1 MAIVQFLT
9 QFFYRI
15 RYWLLWGSLI
25 VTALVIYFTQF
36 LPFNYTVNSSLYA
49 GITNSTNLDGTELL
63 NINSTFDN
71 IINIA
76 KSKSTLEKVSI
87 RLLATNLVHGDEWK
101 DNMYIQAKHYRQL
114 VQATPKEVL
123 ALVDR
128 SSVDKTTENL
138 TKYRKESGQNYIYAI
153 FSRPTAYYSYAALNT
168 IDVKRLGTSDLI
180 EINYTTTDP
189 GIAQNT
195 VKILEDELMKAY
207 EILRFSATNNVIA
220 YFEEEV
226 RKAKALL
233 TREED
238 DLTDYSVKEQVINY
252 NEQSKALALTKYA
265 ADDRIE
271 ASQRTYES
279 AVALRKM
286 LEEKMDIR
294 AKIIRTNTN
303 LLQELE
309 KVSNLN
315 QSIMEHEIFTTEK
328 SQQSSEKLLKEKEN
342 LKKAEEKI
350 SHLSDNLNE
359 YSFSK
364 EGVGIKNMVDEW
376 LMACINE
383 AKAKAELQVLS
394 NRQIDIINEYAH
406 FSPIGTQVK
415 RKERAIG
422 IAEDT
427 YRQQLKGLADA
438 HLRLQ
443 NIKMTTANLQIIS
456 DPNYPLTDNGRKR
469 AVIIIAAFFGSLIFI
484 TAYFLLIELLDRTL
498 RDPIRSKRLTGL
510 PVIAA
515 FNGISNLKY
524 RGFLKACNR
533 LAAAYSCRQLNNY
546 LQPGR
551 PTIINLLSMNAREG
565 KSFLAKY
572 FIQYWESE
580 GIRVRLVEHNHD
592 FEIKDKIY
600 VQAQEL
606 SDFWQLNEAEEIP
619 DVILVEY
626 PSVNVASLP
635 IPVLKKADFNLLI
648 ANACRLWGKDDDNRL
663 KPLKDE
669 LADTPLFLYL
679 NNADRE
685 VVEAFTGEL
694 PPKTPV
700 HSFFSRLAQ
709 LGLTSKPAAVK

>member
-1 MAIVQFLT
+1 MDIVQFLT

-286 LEEKMDIR
+286 L
-294 AKIIRTNTN
+294 
-303 LLQELE
+303 
-309 KVSNLN
+309 
-315 QSIMEHEIFTTEK
+315 
-328 SQQSSEKLLKEKEN
+328 
-342 LKKAEEKI
+342 EEKI

>member
-1 MAIVQFLT
+1 MDIVQFLT

-49 GITNSTNLDGTELL
+49 GITNSTNLDGTELI

-76 KSKSTLEKVSI
+76 KSKSTLEKVSV
-87 RLLATNLVHGDEWK
+87 RLLATNLVYGDEWK

-114 VQATPKEVL
+114 IQATPKEVL

-128 SSVDKTTENL
+128 SSVEKTTENL
-138 TKYRKESGQNYIYAI
+138 TKYRKESAQNYIYSI
-153 FSRPTAYYSYAALNT
+153 FSTPTPYYSYTVLST

-180 EINYTTTDP
+180 DITYTTTDP

-195 VKILEDELMKAY
+195 IKILEDELMKAY
-207 EILRFSATNNVIA
+207 ELLRFSATNNVIA

-233 TREED
+233 TKEED
-238 DLTDYSVKEQVINY
+238 DLTGYSVREQVINY
-252 NEQSKALALTKYA
+252 AEQSKALALTKYA
-265 ADDRIE
+265 TDDRME
-271 ASQRTYES
+271 LVKRTYES
-279 AVALRKM
+279 AIALRKM
-286 LEEKMDIR
+286 LEDKMDVR

-309 KVSNLN
+309 KVSTLN
-315 QSIMEHEIFTTEK
+315 QSIMEHEIFTTEN
-328 SQQSSEKLLKEKEN
+328 SQQNSERLLKEKEG

-359 YSFSK
+359 YGFSK
-364 EGVGIKNMVDEW
+364 EGVGIQNMVDEW
-376 LMACINE
+376 LLACVNE
-383 AKAKAELQVLS
+383 AKAKAELQVLLE
-394 NRQIDIINEYAH
+394 RQADIINEYGH

-422 IAEDT
+422 IAEDN
-427 YRQQLKGLADA
+427 YRNQIRGLAEA
-438 HLRLQ
+438 NLRLQ

-456 DPNYPLTDNGRKR
+456 DPEYPLTDNGRKR
-469 AVIIIAAFFGSLIFI
+469 LVIIIAAFLGSLVFI

-515 FNGISNLKY
+515 FNGISNLKF

-533 LAAAYSCRQLNNY
+533 LAAAYCCRQLNNY

-551 PTIINLLSMNAREG
+551 PTVINLLSMNPHEG
-565 KSFLAKY
+565 KSFLSKY

-580 GIRVRLVEHNHD
+580 GIRVRHVEYNHD
-592 FEIKDKIY
+592 FEVKNKIY
-600 VQAQEL
+600 VQAQNL
-606 SDFWQLNEAEEIP
+606 SDFWQLNEAEETP
-619 DVILVEY
+619 DIILVEY
-626 PSVNVASLP
+626 PAMSMATLP
-635 IPVLKKADFNLLI
+635 MPVLKKADFNLLI
-648 ANACRLWGKDDDNRL
+648 ANACRLWGKDDDSRL

-669 LADTPLFLYL
+669 LGDTPLFLYL

-685 VVEAFTGEL
+685 VVETFTGEL

-700 HSFFSRLAQ
+700 HSFYSRLAQ